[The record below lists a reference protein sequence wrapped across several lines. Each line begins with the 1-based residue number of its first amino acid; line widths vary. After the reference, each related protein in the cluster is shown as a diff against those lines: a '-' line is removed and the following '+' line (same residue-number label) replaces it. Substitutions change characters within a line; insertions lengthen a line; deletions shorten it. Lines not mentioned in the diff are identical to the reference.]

1 MDRTRTAS
9 LMVVTAALG
18 AATALSVAA
27 GAGAQGTVVG
37 CKPANNVE
45 AIIDDSGSMALSDR
59 NELRRT
65 GLELFIGA
73 GSNQKKTL
81 GAVEFGTD
89 AATVFAPRVIGASA
103 VGRKPMI
110 TALRLSIDA
119 NNGGTNYDAGFI
131 KAFQD
136 NPKADAR
143 IFLTDGANNGT
154 FLNTHRAGARTY
166 VVGLGIGAPGP
177 TNPDANR
184 LQQIATETGGIYFP
198 GVDAATFQPTFNAI
212 TAAVS
217 CLQAPRAFVS
227 KPFTKA
233 GQTSSG
239 TAPITRSTRNVD
251 VVLNWAQ
258 PTNAFAFSAIQALG
272 KRNKVLADLKG
283 RGKRDKLR
291 TKKSSGET
299 FRSIT
304 VRKPKGTRKLRF
316 RLKAGR
322 VTVPEVTVTQ
332 LTQRR

>member
-1 MDRTRTAS
+1 M
-9 LMVVTAALG
+9 
-18 AATALSVAA
+18 
-27 GAGAQGTVVG
+27 
-37 CKPANNVE
+37 
-45 AIIDDSGSMALSDR
+45 
-59 NELRRT
+59 
-65 GLELFIGA
+65 
-73 GSNQKKTL
+73 

-89 AATVFAPRVIGASA
+89 AATVFTPRVIGASA
-103 VGRKPMI
+103 VGRKPLI
-110 TALRLSIDA
+110 TALRASIGA
-119 NNGGTNYDAGFI
+119 NNGGTNYDAGFV

-136 NPKADAR
+136 NRTADAR
-143 IFLTDGANNGT
+143 IFLTDGANNGD
-154 FLNTHRAGARTY
+154 FNNTHRGGARTY
-166 VVGLGIGAPGP
+166 VVGLGIGAAG

-184 LQQIATETGGIYFP
+184 LQQIATETGGTYFP

-227 KPFTKA
+227 KLFTKA
-233 GQTSSG
+233 GQTSGG
-239 TAPITRSTRNVD
+239 TSTVAKSTRNVD

-258 PTNAFAFSAIQALG
+258 PANAFAFSAIQALG